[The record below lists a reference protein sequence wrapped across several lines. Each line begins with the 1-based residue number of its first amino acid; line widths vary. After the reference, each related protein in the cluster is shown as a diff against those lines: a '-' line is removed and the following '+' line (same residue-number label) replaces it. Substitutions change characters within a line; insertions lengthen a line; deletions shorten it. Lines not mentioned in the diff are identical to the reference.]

1 MIITN
6 DMMVHKALSDKI
18 DGYKNCDVVKR
29 NQLKEKWLHDVNF
42 NLVFIKHR
50 PMKNH
55 SATKQKGTDEIMKQ
69 NNKITLSS
77 FYSFLF
83 IGSSHES
90 ILKASF
96 DKFYFRRLNIDS
108 N

>member
-42 NLVFIKHR
+42 NLVFIKHKR
-50 PMKNH
+50 WRTASNLEGM
-55 SATKQKGTDEIMKQ
+55 ELW
-69 NNKITLSS
+69 NKITRLHYHP
-77 FYSFLF
+77 YSFVL
-83 IGSSHES
+83 IGPSHASMES
-90 ILKASF
+90 AT
-96 DKFYFRRLNIDS
+96 Y
-108 N
+108 